1 MKGNIAMK
9 SHTRFCVE
17 VTTWTVVMLWAS
29 SFQEAAAQVPE
40 ENRKQLV
47 EALGTPFI
55 VYRDKVLDELKVTDE
70 QREKLMQQAMEQI
83 METGPFLNALPE
95 SGPERDQKLNEHRKI
110 AREKLAKHLK
120 EVLQPGQLT
129 RFRQVRLQ
137 QEGGFSLGEE
147 DVQKELKIS
156 QEQLQKFMAIM
167 QEMQDKIEALIKKA
181 RSGVDADQIGQNIE
195 KLRKD
200 HAKRLEA
207 ILTDDQKTQWKELLG
222 PPFELG
228 D

>member
-1 MKGNIAMK
+1 MKNRI
-9 SHTRFCVE
+9 RFCVE
-17 VTTWTVVMLWAS
+17 VMAWTVVTLWAQA
-29 SFQEAAAQVPE
+29 FQGAAAQAPE
-40 ENRKQLV
+40 ENRKQLM
-47 EALGTPFI
+47 EALGTPFL
-55 VYRDKVLDELKVTDE
+55 VYRDKVLDELKVSDE

-95 SGPERDQKLNEHRKI
+95 TGQEREQKLKEHRQN
-110 AREKLAKHLK
+110 AQEKLAKHLK

-129 RFRQVRLQ
+129 RLRQLKLQ
-137 QEGGFSLGEE
+137 QEGGLALREE
-147 DVQKELKIS
+147 DVRKDLKIS

-167 QEMQDKIEALIKKA
+167 QELQNKIEALIKEA
-181 RSGVDADQIGQNIE
+181 QSGVNADKIGPNIE

-200 HAKRLEA
+200 HAKKLEA
-207 ILTDDQKTQWKELLG
+207 VLTDDQNKNWNEMLG